1 MVGEYHNP
9 SQKRKI
15 SIFPTYQK
23 IDSDILVEISYIS
36 LTYFYLITLPTVYTP
51 ISLLRNSTQMNK
63 SRPVRKQV
71 QPKRFKDETYLKGS
85 GQAGQVNGID
95 FDQYDRRYNS
105 ETYGE
110 QKTAFD
116 LACEEYENLEMAK
129 MVKKVEEI
137 NKSSFPDLVK
147 DNLKKQVFGDT
158 ERLRDAEF
166 IAPEGEVLQRVAE
179 EEEEEEWVS
188 GDETDEEEMIFELED
203 D

>member
-1 MVGEYHNP
+1 
-9 SQKRKI
+9 
-15 SIFPTYQK
+15 
-23 IDSDILVEISYIS
+23 
-36 LTYFYLITLPTVYTP
+36 
-51 ISLLRNSTQMNK
+51 MNK

-85 GQAGQVNGID
+85 GQAGQVNGVD
-95 FDQYDRRYNS
+95 FDQYDRHYNS
-105 ETYGE
+105 KTYGE
-110 QKTAFD
+110 QKQHLT
-116 LACEEYENLEMAK
+116 LLEEYENLEMAK

-158 ERLRDAEF
+158 ARLRDAEF

-188 GDETDEEEMIFELED
+188 GDETDEEEMIFELEED